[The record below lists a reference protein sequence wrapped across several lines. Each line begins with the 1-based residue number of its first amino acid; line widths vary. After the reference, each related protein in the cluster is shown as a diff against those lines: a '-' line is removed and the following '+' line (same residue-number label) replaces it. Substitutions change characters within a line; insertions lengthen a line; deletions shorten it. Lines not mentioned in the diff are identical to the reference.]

1 MQISTSTILPTAFFS
16 WDWYLLGALCVL
28 GLIYAF
34 TYGKHR
40 SILTLLSLYIA
51 AFIVDHVPFMTSWIK
66 GSAEAYS
73 QIIIFAVLFLLLTI
87 FFTRG
92 ILGRNLYGF
101 TFSSQ
106 VEVVLFSFLQLGLL
120 IMILG
125 LFAPGPLIAHFTPVT
140 QSIFINEYARLAWM
154 LVPLTFVVFAP

>member
-1 MQISTSTILPTAFFS
+1 MQISTSTLLNISSSS

-51 AFIVDHVPFMTSWIK
+51 AFIIDHIPFLYTWIK
-66 GSAEAYS
+66 GSGAPYA
-73 QIIIFAVLFLLLTI
+73 QMIVFGILFIVLTI

-120 IMILG
+120 VMIFG
-125 LFAPGPLIAHFTPVT
+125 LFSPGPLIAHFTPTT
-140 QSIFINEYARLAWM
+140 QAVFTHEYARLSWM
-154 LVPLTFVVFAP
+154 LVPLAFVIFAP

>member
-1 MQISTSTILPTAFFS
+1 MQISTSTFLNNTSLA
-16 WDWYLLGALCVL
+16 WDWYLLSALCVF
-28 GLIYAF
+28 GLLYAF

-51 AFIVDHVPFMTSWIK
+51 AFIVDHAPFLYIWMRGTIAPYGQMIVFS
-66 GSAEAYS
+66 
-73 QIIIFAVLFLLLTI
+73 VLFIVLTI

-106 VEVVLFSFLQLGLL
+106 MEVVLFSFLQLGLL
-120 IMILG
+120 IMIFG
-125 LFAPGPLIAHFTPVT
+125 LFAPGSFIAHFTPAT
-140 QSIFINEYARLAWM
+140 QSVFTHEYARLSWM
-154 LVPLTFVVFAP
+154 LVPLAFVIFAP